1 MVDGNVQQQYLAA
14 EQAYGEGDF
23 DQAEA
28 IASALLH
35 HLDTTTGSGVEQEAC
50 LAWRAFVALLLG
62 HIYFHGLHQTDK
74 AEVHYGLVLAS
85 QPPDT
90 LRDLAQQGLERC
102 RDRTPANKA
111 ARHQDSAPDD
121 NASLATAAPIDAAQ
135 INAATEN
142 AQQPTAQNLIRDPF
156 LTSSE
161 PTIATSAPQRSA
173 TPWLQLDAITPTAPS
188 TDITPTDTEPTDTN
202 SEALNPDR
210 TTNEAASDRS
220 PQNDLHPEE
229 QVAAV
234 QQPSKQDDVGHSPPS
249 QEPARENNN
258 DDRHATEDLL
268 TEDLLTERAQ
278 PAAEALDLSPWLLR
292 RTINFNKR

>member
-1 MVDGNVQQQYLAA
+1 VVDGNVQQQYLAA

-121 NASLATAAPIDAAQ
+121 NASLATPAP

-142 AQQPTAQNLIRDPF
+142 AQQPIAQNLIRDPF

-258 DDRHATEDLL
+258 DDRHATEDR
-268 TEDLLTERAQ
+268 LTERAQ

>member
-35 HLDTTTGSGVEQEAC
+35 RLDTTTGSGVEQEAC

-74 AEVHYGLVLAS
+74 AEVHYDLVLAS

-90 LRDLAQQGLERC
+90 LRDIAQQGLERC

-121 NASLATAAPIDAAQ
+121 NASLATAAPI
-135 INAATEN
+135 NPATEN

-173 TPWLQLDAITPTAPS
+173 TPWLQPDA
-188 TDITPTDTEPTDTN
+188 ITPTDTEPPDTN
-202 SEALNPDR
+202 SEARKPDL

-220 PQNDLHPEE
+220 PQNDLHPEV

-234 QQPSKQDDVGHSPPS
+234 QQPAKQDDVGHSPPS
-249 QEPARENNN
+249 QEPDQDT
-258 DDRHATEDLL
+258 DDEQANEDLL

-292 RTINFNKR
+292 RSINFNKR